1 MTNSEAG
8 SERNTHECQIHSL
21 SSIAFK
27 LLRIYTVGG
36 KANAFTFCAV
46 IYRTL
51 KNSSH
56 FILKSESSLKG

>member
-27 LLRIYTVGG
+27 LLRIYRWESKCLYILRGELQNTQE
-36 KANAFTFCAV
+36 FQSF
-46 IYRTL
+46 
-51 KNSSH
+51 H
-56 FILKSESSLKG
+56 FKI